1 MTRIITLLAALLST
15 LFVGCAHVTKTPAP
29 RSVIESE
36 LPTPNMADMAQHL
49 FDESLDHFG
58 GVEGLRRELADLEAE
73 GETPFVVVTLY
84 HDGLSL
90 SGAMR
95 GECTAVL
102 YRLVQSVV
110 PNRTV
115 AVADRFVQMAE
126 PGKLQVTTRVDW
138 ADRRK

>member
-1 MTRIITLLAALLST
+1 MNFVCCTQVCVLQATADLLPGNGAREGSKEVSQTSRLLESVMTRIITLLAALLST

-84 HDGLSL
+84 HH
-90 SGAMR
+90 
-95 GECTAVL
+95 
-102 YRLVQSVV
+102 
-110 PNRTV
+110 
-115 AVADRFVQMAE
+115 
-126 PGKLQVTTRVDW
+126 
-138 ADRRK
+138 